1 MMFESLGDKIQQ
13 ALAKITGKGKLN
25 EKDVDLVMREVK
37 MALLE
42 ADVNFKVVKDFVKV
56 VKERAIGK
64 EVMESLTPAQQVV
77 KIVNE
82 ELTNIMGGKE
92 EKIDFSRKPTIIMMC
107 GLQGAGKT
115 TTSAKL
121 AGLLKREGKNPM
133 LVGVDIYR
141 PAAIKQLQVVGEK
154 VGVPVFE
161 RGTQEPAK
169 TALEALN
176 FAKRENHDV
185 ILIDT
190 AGRLHI
196 DSELMD
202 ELKKIKDAVEVSETL
217 LVIDAMTGQDAV
229 NVGKTFN
236 EELELTGVVLT
247 KLDGDAR
254 GGAALSI
261 RSVVDKPIKFITT
274 GEKLDKIESFKPDRL
289 AGRIL
294 GMGDVLSLIEKA
306 EAAFD
311 EKKAK
316 ELEQKMR
323 EMSFTF
329 DDFLD
334 QMEQVKKMGPLN
346 ELLGMIPGLG
356 SNKALKNIEVD
367 EKQMVRIEAMIKSMT
382 KSERANPDIIDASR
396 KNRIAKGSG
405 TQVTDV
411 SRLIKQFKDTKKMMK
426 KFNQMSTKSKGKRG
440 LPFFK

>member
-1 MMFESLGDKIQQ
+1 MFESLGERIQST
-13 ALAKITGKGKLN
+13 LAKITGKGKLT
-25 EKDVDLVMREVK
+25 EKDVELVMREVK

-42 ADVNFKVVKDFVKV
+42 ADVNFKVVKDFIKV
-56 VKERAIGK
+56 VKERCVGN
-64 EVMESLTPAQQVV
+64 EVMESLTPAQQVI

-82 ELTNIMGGKE
+82 ELTTIMGGKE
-92 EKIDFSRKPTIIMMC
+92 EKLDFSKKPTIIMMC

-121 AGLLKREGKNPM
+121 AGLLKKDGKRPM

-141 PAAIKQLQVVGEK
+141 PAAIKQLQVVGEQA
-154 VGVPVFE
+154 GVPVFE
-161 RGTQEPAK
+161 KGTQEPAK
-169 TALEALN
+169 TAKEALDYALLN
-176 FAKRENHDV
+176 NHDV

-196 DSELMD
+196 DEELMN
-202 ELKKIKDAVEVSETL
+202 ELKRIKEAVPVSETL
-217 LVIDAMTGQDAV
+217 LLIDAMTGQDAV

-236 EELELTGVVLT
+236 EMLELTGVVLT

-261 RSVVDKPIKFITT
+261 RQVVDKPIKFITT

-294 GMGDVLSLIEKA
+294 GMGDVLTLIEKA
-306 EAAFD
+306 EAAYD

-323 EMSFTF
+323 EMSFTL

-334 QMEQVKKMGPLN
+334 QMEQVRKMGPLN

-356 SNKALKNIEVD
+356 NNKALKNIQVD
-367 EKQMVRIEAMIKSMT
+367 EKQMNRIEAIIKSMT
-382 KSERANPDIIDASR
+382 KSERQDPEIIDQSR
-396 KNRIAKGSG
+396 KNRIASGSG
-405 TQVTDV
+405 VNSNEVTK
-411 SRLIKQFKDTKKMMK
+411 LLKQFKDTKKMMK
-426 KFNQMSTKSKGKRG
+426 KFNQMSKKSKGRMG

>member
-1 MMFESLGDKIQQ
+1 MFESLGERIQST
-13 ALAKITGKGKLN
+13 LAKITGKGKLT
-25 EKDVDLVMREVK
+25 EKDVELVMREVK

-42 ADVNFKVVKDFVKV
+42 ADVNFKVVKDFIKV
-56 VKERAIGK
+56 VKERCVGN
-64 EVMESLTPAQQVV
+64 EVMESLTPAQQVI

-82 ELTNIMGGKE
+82 ELTTIMGGKE
-92 EKIDFSRKPTIIMMC
+92 EKLDFSKKPTIIMMC

-121 AGLLKREGKNPM
+121 AGLLKKDGKRPM

-141 PAAIKQLQVVGEK
+141 PAAIKQLQVVGEQ

-161 RGTQEPAK
+161 KGTQEPAK
-169 TALEALN
+169 TAKEALDYALLN
-176 FAKRENHDV
+176 NHDV

-196 DSELMD
+196 DEELMN
-202 ELKKIKDAVEVSETL
+202 ELKRIKEAVPVSETL

-236 EELELTGVVLT
+236 EMLELTGVVLT

-261 RSVVDKPIKFITT
+261 RQVVDKPIKFITT

-294 GMGDVLSLIEKA
+294 GMGDVLTLIEKA
-306 EAAFD
+306 EAAYD

-323 EMSFTF
+323 EMSFTL

-334 QMEQVKKMGPLN
+334 QMEQVRKMGPLN

-356 SNKALKNIEVD
+356 NNKALKNIQVD
-367 EKQMVRIEAMIKSMT
+367 EKQMNRIEAIIKSMT
-382 KSERANPDIIDASR
+382 KSERQDPEIIDQSR
-396 KNRIAKGSG
+396 KNRIASGSG
-405 TQVTDV
+405 VNSNEVTK
-411 SRLIKQFKDTKKMMK
+411 LLKQFKDTKKMMK
-426 KFNQMSTKSKGKRG
+426 KFNQMSKKSKGRMG

>member
-1 MMFESLGDKIQQ
+1 MFESLGERIQST
-13 ALAKITGKGKLN
+13 LAKITGKGKLT
-25 EKDVDLVMREVK
+25 EKDVELVMREVK

-42 ADVNFKVVKDFVKV
+42 ADVNFKVVKDFIKT
-56 VKERAIGK
+56 VKERCIGN
-64 EVMESLTPAQQVV
+64 EVMESLTPAQQVI

-82 ELTNIMGGKE
+82 ELTAIMGGKE
-92 EKIDFSRKPTIIMMC
+92 EKLDFSRKPTIIMMC

-121 AGLLKREGKNPM
+121 AGLLKRDGKRPM

-141 PAAIKQLQVVGEK
+141 PAAIKQLQVVGEQ

-161 RGTQEPAK
+161 KGTQEPAK
-169 TALEALN
+169 TAKEALDYALLN
-176 FAKRENHDV
+176 NHDV

-196 DSELMD
+196 DEELME
-202 ELKKIKDAVEVSETL
+202 ELKRIKEAVTVSETL

-236 EELELTGVVLT
+236 DMLELTGVVLT

-261 RSVVDKPIKFITT
+261 RTVVDKPIKFITT

-294 GMGDVLSLIEKA
+294 GMGDVLTLIEKA
-306 EAAFD
+306 EAAYD

-323 EMSFTF
+323 EMSFTL

-334 QMEQVKKMGPLN
+334 QMEQVRKMGPLN

-356 SNKALKNIEVD
+356 NNKALKNIQVD
-367 EKQMVRIEAMIKSMT
+367 EKQMNRIEAIIKSMT
-382 KSERANPDIIDASR
+382 KSERQDPEIIDQSR
-396 KNRIAKGSG
+396 KNRIASGSG
-405 TQVTDV
+405 VNSNEVTK
-411 SRLIKQFKDTKKMMK
+411 LLKQFKDTKKMMK
-426 KFNQMSTKSKGKRG
+426 KFNQMSKKSKGRMG